1 MNIRKKSLILNENS
15 SFYDAIK
22 KLDENGNGALTII
35 DNKGLFIGLITDGD
49 VRRAL
54 LNKNLDLEEIINKH
68 PYKLPKESTTS
79 ERIGLLKQVKRRHLP
94 IVDKDNIL
102 LEIFTL
108 DSIDFQ
114 LLPNP
119 VVIMA
124 GGPGSRLGALTKDM
138 PKPMLQVGDKP
149 LLETILLSF
158 LDQGFHKFYISV
170 NYKKEIIMEYFGNG
184 SKWGVDIK
192 YLVEEKRL
200 GTAGSLSLIKEN
212 HANPIV
218 VTNGDVLTNIDYD
231 RVLRH
236 HFEQKS
242 QATMCVREYEYIIPY
257 GVIEVEGYKISAL
270 KEKPKKL
277 ININAGVYAIEPDVI
292 SKIPKDTYYDMTT
305 LFEDVAKINKRSC
318 VYFLKDYWIDI
329 GQMKELRQANT
340 DLNMTPKENNH

>member
-124 GGPGSRLGALTKDM
+124 GGLGSRLGELTQDI
-138 PKPMLQVGDKP
+138 PKSMLQVGSKP
-149 LLETILLSF
+149 LLETILISF
-158 LDQGFHKFYISV
+158 VERGFYRFYISV
-170 NYKKEIIMEYFGNG
+170 NYKKEIIMDYFGNG
-184 SKWGVDIK
+184 SQWGVNIE
-192 YLVEEKRL
+192 YLVEDKRL
-200 GTAGSLSLIKEN
+200 GTAGALSLIKEELDE
-212 HANPIV
+212 PIV
-218 VTNGDVLTNIDYD
+218 VSNGDVITSLDYE
-231 RVLRH
+231 VLLKH
-236 HFEQKS
+236 HIKQNSKV
-242 QATMCVREYEYIIPY
+242 TMCVREYEFIVPY
-257 GVIEVEGYKISAL
+257 GVIEVDGFEIKAL
-270 KEKPKKL
+270 TEKPKKSL
-277 ININAGVYAIEPDVI
+277 NVNAGVYVIEPDMI
-292 SKIPKDTYYDMTT
+292 KKIPLDSFYDMTT
-305 LFEDVAKINKRSC
+305 LFEDVSKRKQKSC
-318 VYFLKDYWIDI
+318 VFFLKDYWIDV
-329 GQMKELRQANT
+329 GQAKELTQANI
-340 DLNMTPKENNH
+340 DFNIAFKK

>member
-1 MNIRKKSLILNENS
+1 MNIRTQSLILNENS

-54 LNKNLDLEEIINKH
+54 LNKHLDLDYIINKH
-68 PYKLPKESTTS
+68 PYKMSKETTTS
-79 ERIGLLKQVKRRHLP
+79 QRIAYLKQVKRRHLP

-102 LEIFTL
+102 LGIFTL
-108 DSIDFQ
+108 DSVDFQ
-114 LLPNP
+114 LMHNP

-124 GGPGSRLGALTKDM
+124 GGLGKRLEELTKEI

-158 LDQGFHKFYISV
+158 LDQGFHRFYISV

-184 SKWGVDIK
+184 SKWGVDIE
-192 YLVEEKRL
+192 YLVEESRL
-200 GTAGSLSLIKEN
+200 GTAGALSLIQEN
-212 HANPIV
+212 HTNPIV
-218 VTNGDVLTNIDYD
+218 VTNGDVLTNMDYD
-231 RVLRH
+231 RFLRH
-236 HFEQKS
+236 HLEQKS

-257 GVIEVEGYKISAL
+257 GVIEVEGYNITTL
-270 KEKPKKL
+270 TEKPKKL
-277 ININAGVYAIEPDVI
+277 LNVNAGVYVIEPEVI

-305 LFEDVAKINKRSC
+305 LFEDVAKINQRSC
-318 VYFLKDYWIDI
+318 VYFLKDYWIDV
-329 GQMKELRQANT
+329 GQIKELKQANI
-340 DLNMTPKENNH
+340 DLNITLNGE